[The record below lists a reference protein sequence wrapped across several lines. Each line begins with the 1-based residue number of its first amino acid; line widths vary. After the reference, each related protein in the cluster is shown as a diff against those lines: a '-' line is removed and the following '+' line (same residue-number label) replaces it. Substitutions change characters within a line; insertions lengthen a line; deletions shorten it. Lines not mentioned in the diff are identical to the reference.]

1 MKPGS
6 PVARLRAV
14 LELRRAIPFLAFPL
28 IAFALAFLVS
38 GCGTL
43 PNPLAT
49 ATPPDALHPNQPV
62 AVVPTAIPD
71 PTKLDEVS
79 RQRAIWAQSGI
90 HSYKLTLIF
99 GCECLL
105 GGGQPVEVTVVDGK
119 VAEAFVGGQPL
130 SDADRTGY
138 PMSVD
143 ELFDYADR
151 NASAGKLEL
160 KYDDHLGYPTA
171 LGVDPDLAARDDEI
185 RIAVTK
191 LVQGRSR

>member
-1 MKPGS
+1 MKPRI
-6 PVARLRAV
+6 PVARPRPV

-28 IAFALAFLVS
+28 VAFVLAFLVS
-38 GCGTL
+38 GCGSI

-49 ATPPDALHPNQPV
+49 ATPPDALHPNQPIAV
-62 AVVPTAIPD
+62 APTAIPD
-71 PTKLDEVS
+71 PSKADEVS
-79 RQRAIWAQSGI
+79 RQRAIWARSGI
-90 HSYKLTLIF
+90 HSYRLTLMF

-105 GGGQPVEVTVVDGK
+105 GGGKPVEVTVVDGK
-119 VAEAFVGGQPL
+119 VVEAFVGGQSL
-130 SDADRTGY
+130 SDDDRTGY

-160 KYDDHLGYPTA
+160 KYDEQLGYPTA

-185 RIAVTK
+185 RIAVTR
-191 LVQGRSR
+191 LVPGRSR